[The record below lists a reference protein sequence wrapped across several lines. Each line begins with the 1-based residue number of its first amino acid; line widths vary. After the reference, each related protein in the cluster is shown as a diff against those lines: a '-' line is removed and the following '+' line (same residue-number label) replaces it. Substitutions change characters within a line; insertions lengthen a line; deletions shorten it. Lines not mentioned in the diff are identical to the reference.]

1 MDILFDRYADAIRQL
16 DLDGIATTADI
27 PAQFLL
33 DRAGRYSSHYIPF
46 ESVNRAARVV
56 VVGISPGFAQWKNA
70 MREAR
75 RQLARGAST
84 DEVLRAA
91 RQAGAFSGAIRP
103 NFVALLD
110 AIGVQRWLGIA
121 SCATLFGADAELV
134 HIGAILRHP
143 VFVDGKNYSGTP
155 AMPRH
160 PFLRNETLRYF
171 AHEAALLPD
180 ALYIPMGASV
190 AEGLDWLAGQGV
202 LRAERIL
209 HGLPHPSGANAERV
223 AYFLGRKERS
233 ALSSRTN
240 GAQIDAARQ
249 RLLAQM
255 DGLTAAGSGPA
266 GIASQAPISS
276 SNTSTPSTP
285 ARTRS
290 PGLSAATPDGVPE

>member
-1 MDILFDRYADAIRQL
+1 VAA
-16 DLDGIATTADI
+16 AADI
-27 PAQFLL
+27 PESFLL
-33 DRAGRYSSHYIPF
+33 AREGRYSSHYIPF
-46 ESVNRAARVV
+46 ESVNRQARVV
-56 VVGISPGFAQWKNA
+56 VVGISPGFVQWKNA
-70 MREAR
+70 MREAQR
-75 RQLARGAST
+75 RMALGAST
-84 DEVLRAA
+84 QEVLRAA

-121 SCATLFGADAELV
+121 SCARLFDSDAGLV

-160 PFLRNETLRYF
+160 AFLRDEVLRYF

-190 AEGLDWLAGQGV
+190 SDGLDWLAGQGV

-223 AYFLGRKERS
+223 AYFLGKKERA
-233 ALSSRTN
+233 ALSAKTN
-240 GAQIDAARQ
+240 GAQLDAARQ
-249 RLLAQM
+249 ALLAQM
-255 DGLTAAGSGPA
+255 ADLL
-266 GIASQAPISS
+266 
-276 SNTSTPSTP
+276 
-285 ARTRS
+285 R
-290 PGLSAATPDGVPE
+290 

>member
-1 MDILFDRYADAIRQL
+1 MEILFDHYADAIARL
-16 DLDGIATTADI
+16 DLDAIASSASI
-27 PAQFLL
+27 PEHFLL
-33 DRAGRYSSHYIPF
+33 AHEGRYRSYYIPF

-70 MREAR
+70 MREAQRQMEKGSR
-75 RQLARGAST
+75 RE
-84 DEVLRAA
+84 EVLRAA

-121 SCATLFGADAELV
+121 SCATLFGDDAHLV

-160 PFLRNETLRYF
+160 AFLRDETLRYF
-171 AHEAALLPD
+171 AHEAAMLPD

-190 AEGLDWLAGQGV
+190 SEGLDWLAGQGV
-202 LRAERIL
+202 LPASRIL

-223 AYFLGRKERS
+223 AYFLGKKERS
-233 ALSSRTN
+233 TLSAKTN

-249 RLLAQM
+249 ALLAQM
-255 DGLTAAGSGPA
+255 EGLM
-266 GIASQAPISS
+266 
-276 SNTSTPSTP
+276 
-285 ARTRS
+285 R
-290 PGLSAATPDGVPE
+290 

>member
-1 MDILFDRYADAIRQL
+1 MNILFDRYADAIRAL
-16 DLDGIATTADI
+16 DVTGMTAPADI
-27 PAQFLL
+27 PEHFLL
-33 DRAGRYSSHYIPF
+33 AHAGRYRSYYIPF

-56 VVGISPGFAQWKNA
+56 VVGISPGFVQWKNA
-70 MREAR
+70 MREAQ
-75 RQLARGAST
+75 RQMAQGST
-84 DEVLRAA
+84 RDEVLRAA

-121 SCATLFGADAELV
+121 SCATLFDVDASLV

-160 PFLRNETLRYF
+160 AFLRDETLRYF
-171 AHEAALLPD
+171 AHEAAMLPD
-180 ALYIPMGASV
+180 AVYIPMGASV
-190 AEGLDWLAGQGV
+190 GEGLDWLATQGV
-202 LRAERIL
+202 LRADRIL

-233 ALSSRTN
+233 ALSSKTN
-240 GAQIDAARQ
+240 GAQLDAARQ
-249 RLLAQM
+249 VLQAQM
-255 DGLTAAGSGPA
+255 ADLIEG
-266 GIASQAPISS
+266 QRISS
-276 SNTSTPSTP
+276 SKVSTPSTP
-285 ARTRS
+285 PRTRS